1 MSRRAP
7 DNADAKR
14 GIVAYPLA
22 GEPAL
27 EAWLMEL
34 GLIASHEETIGCSRQ
49 PAKPL
54 WQGGIGSRPTCVDDG
69 AALSGLAARYNFTC
83 P

>member
-7 DNADAKR
+7 DDADAKR

-34 GLIASHEETIGCSRQ
+34 GSIASHEETI
-49 PAKPL
+49 
-54 WQGGIGSRPTCVDDG
+54 
-69 AALSGLAARYNFTC
+69 LAGRHPGRDRHASTTVLH
-83 P
+83 